1 MLKKMKVLKFGGT
14 SVGSAERIKNVSK
27 LVSND
32 EPKIVVLS
40 AMSGTTNNLVEIA
53 DYYSKKNST
62 AAFDRITELEHKY
75 KKVIDELFTTT
86 EYKDKALDYIK
97 KQFSHLR
104 SFGGKEF
111 TVVQEKDILAHGEL
125 LSTHLFTYLNH
136 ELGIDTI
143 LLPALDYMK
152 VDEFGEPILALI
164 EKDLAKIIAVYPG
177 KKLFVTQG
185 FICRNPKGQIDN
197 LKRGGSDYSA
207 TLIGAAIESDEVQIW
222 TDIDGVHNNDPR
234 IVDNTFPIAH
244 MSFDEAAELAYFGA
258 KILHPATILPAKL
271 KNIPV
276 LLKNTMDPAAA
287 GTTVSNDILGSGI
300 KAIAAKDNITLVN
313 IKSSRMLMAYGFL
326 RKVFEIFENYRTPID
341 MITTSEVA
349 LSITIDNSKFLPEIL
364 GELRELGTVTI
375 TDEQSI
381 ICIVG
386 NMDNKNQGY
395 ASEILSAMNDIPVS
409 MISYGGSSCNITLL
423 IDSQNKNKALNLLND
438 RLFTSKK

>member
-1 MLKKMKVLKFGGT
+1 MKVLKFGGT

>member
-1 MLKKMKVLKFGGT
+1 MKVLKFGGT

-75 KKVIDELFTTT
+75 KKVIDELFATT

-97 KQFSHLR
+97 KQFSYLR

-111 TVVQEKDILAHGEL
+111 TIVQEKDILAHGEL

-207 TLIGAAIESDEVQIW
+207 TLIGAAIESEEVQIW

-276 LLKNTMDPAAA
+276 LLKNTMDPTAA
-287 GTTVSNDILGSGI
+287 GTTVSNDVLGSGI